1 MVVNRKRIMTLAKLA
16 DYLDVP
22 RNSLRLLAETEGC
35 DRFPAVKIGSKWC
48 ADVAEVQEWLLKMCE
63 RREH

>member
-1 MVVNRKRIMTLAKLA
+1 MTLARLA

-22 RNSLRLLAETEGC
+22 RSTLKLLVETEGC
-35 DRFPAVKIGSKWC
+35 DRFPAVKIGHKWC

-63 RREH
+63 KREH